1 MEVKKKIS
9 KYSSPHP
16 HPITDTSNS
25 PSPPQDEMDDSFCGK
40 TKPKELHTQGDYA
53 NKRVEDRC
61 LIKIRIWWKWD
72 SQPPFLALLQ
82 AIILSEYIP
91 DRKLVDSSLG
101 KLPRRTELQILT
113 FVSFKMKQQGPCLTT
128 PQWCTP
134 VNKHHPQ
141 PISPQCL
148 TLK

>member
-1 MEVKKKIS
+1 MLVAPTSLVPMGSVYFSLHLSQDTNAFIYMSEVDYRS
-9 KYSSPHP
+9 TGLQKYCPQYVHNSLHP
-16 HPITDTSNS
+16 HPSVVHTLF
-25 PSPPQDEMDDSFCGK
+25 DSGLSCG
-40 TKPKELHTQGDYA
+40 TWFG
-53 NKRVEDRC
+53 KRVEDRC

-91 DRKLVDSSLG
+91 DRKLVDSYLG

-128 PQWCTP
+128 PQ
-134 VNKHHPQ
+134 
-141 PISPQCL
+141 
-148 TLK
+148 